1 VKRLICL
8 ASLVAFTFGCGETTP
23 TKKNAGSGASTPST
37 TQGAPIPKDSKPKM
51 D

>member
-1 VKRLICL
+1 L
-8 ASLVAFTFGCGETTP
+8 LVAAFAVGCGDTTL
-23 TKKNAGSGASTPST
+23 TKPISGSGASTPST